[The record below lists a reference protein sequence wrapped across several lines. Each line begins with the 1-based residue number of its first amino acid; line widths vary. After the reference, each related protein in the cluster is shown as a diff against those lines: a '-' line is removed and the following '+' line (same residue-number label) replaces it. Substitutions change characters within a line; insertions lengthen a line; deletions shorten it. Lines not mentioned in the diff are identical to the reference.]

1 MCSQAPSLLFRSK
14 YMPTTD
20 KHSNAVS
27 DEDEDRALF
36 QTYGGPIAIDLLPQ
50 MFQTDCNDLTIRGL
64 TSTAA
69 EVLVVIS
76 GRRVKDTGPL
86 IAQLKH
92 VEASVRKSAA
102 AIGRAAPDIE
112 RMRLPVQ
119 IKGAWRQTFSRD
131 QTGAETRSYQLLVA
145 RWAFTDS
152 SGNLMQYGEAP
163 AIMPRA
169 RTRAKSYI
177 LSTREIDARPQS
189 LKHDGGNK
197 SK

>member
-1 MCSQAPSLLFRSK
+1 
-14 YMPTTD
+14 MPTTD

-50 MFQTDCNDLTIRGL
+50 MYQTDRNDLTIRGL

-69 EVLVVIS
+69 EVLVVIA

-92 VEASVRKSAA
+92 IESDERKSAA
-102 AIGRAAPDIE
+102 ARGRAVPDIE
-112 RMRLPVQ
+112 RVRLPVQ

-145 RWAFTDS
+145 RWAFTDR
-152 SGNLMQYGEAP
+152 SGNLVQYGEAP
-163 AIMPRA
+163 AILPQA

-189 LKHDGGNK
+189 LNQGGGTKPN
-197 SK
+197 

>member
-1 MCSQAPSLLFRSK
+1 
-14 YMPTTD
+14 
-20 KHSNAVS
+20 
-27 DEDEDRALF
+27 
-36 QTYGGPIAIDLLPQ
+36 
-50 MFQTDCNDLTIRGL
+50 
-64 TSTAA
+64 
-69 EVLVVIS
+69 
-76 GRRVKDTGPL
+76 
-86 IAQLKH
+86 
-92 VEASVRKSAA
+92 
-102 AIGRAAPDIE
+102 
-112 RMRLPVQ
+112 VQ

-163 AIMPRA
+163 AIMPRS